1 MAVMLHLLLVGK
13 ASRTNERTRAAR
25 LPLSPSP
32 CHRAAMQHESEQTV
46 PFMCVTQ
53 AEAPGKAGAKA
64 MARKNSG
71 IAAHVSTLKQKK
83 GKYLQSYY

>member
-1 MAVMLHLLLVGK
+1 
-13 ASRTNERTRAAR
+13 
-25 LPLSPSP
+25 
-32 CHRAAMQHESEQTV
+32 
-46 PFMCVTQ
+46 
-53 AEAPGKAGAKA
+53 